1 MKIFGFSFPRNCV
14 CRNSWAAWL
23 PHTAPARQDWPLC
36 SLPRSKSHSMGQI
49 KHFGQHFRFTELEHS
64 RLLIRTKFDILTFSA
79 LQVAAVAGQTKPA
92 TTGCDA
98 AGAVRGPQQA
108 TAGALNHHHSPPY
121 CIICLLLFFTSL
133 VTSGQKFA

>member
-1 MKIFGFSFPRNCV
+1 MKIFGFLFPRNCV

-23 PHTAPARQDWPLC
+23 PHTAPARQDCPLC

-98 AGAVRGPQQA
+98 VGAAGATPAWPGPQQP
-108 TAGALNHHHSPPY
+108 GQGSQPSPSPPH
-121 CIICLLLFFTSL
+121 CIICLLLGF
-133 VTSGQKFA
+133 